1 MYTFEQGYGETKTA
15 QRNTCKTSW
24 PVRRSTVQTPQ
35 QRCELCQETSLSG
48 PTTSPSMSHP
58 AKGESTKQTYM
69 SDKKNK
75 IKYAIKRN
83 ISWIKAHTDR
93 IDPHAHLI
101 WSLLKSVVN
110 TVRLSCYCHDMQ
122 NNNMIMKLVLL
133 RLNTTFNTP
142 VFCCKHTEHRVRHC
156 LSNPDR

>member
-1 MYTFEQGYGETKTA
+1 MVRQKQHKEI
-15 QRNTCKTSW
+15 
-24 PVRRSTVQTPQ
+24 PVKLLGQWDGALCRHLSSAANCVRKH
-35 QRCELCQETSLSG
+35 LCQAPQPLHQCLIQLKERAQSR
-48 PTTSPSMSHP
+48 H
-58 AKGESTKQTYM
+58 KCQT
-69 SDKKNK
+69 KKNK

-133 RLNTTFNTP
+133 RLNTTFNTS